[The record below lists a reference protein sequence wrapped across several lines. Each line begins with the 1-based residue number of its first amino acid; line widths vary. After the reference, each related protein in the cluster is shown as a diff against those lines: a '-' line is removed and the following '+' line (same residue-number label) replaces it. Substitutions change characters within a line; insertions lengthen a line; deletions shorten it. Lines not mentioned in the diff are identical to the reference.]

1 MERRRRKVSDVDGS
15 KPPLLSNHII
25 LHLAITISWKWWRFY
40 ILTSEWKMYVIKTW
54 QTPWMEELYLF
65 SSLFVPKQ
73 DSFYCC
79 SCCSVISP
87 KKKKKICLRFI
98 AAEQKP
104 SHSLKIGSNVE
115 FYPFSYSH
123 SDFNCGVRF
132 SQESNMSPNRSRKP

>member
-1 MERRRRKVSDVDGS
+1 MNGGTL
-15 KPPLLSNHII
+15 PFFLS
-25 LHLAITISWKWWRFY
+25 LRAEARQF
-40 ILTSEWKMYVIKTW
+40 
-54 QTPWMEELYLF
+54 
-65 SSLFVPKQ
+65 
-73 DSFYCC
+73 FYCC

-87 KKKKKICLRFI
+87 KKKKKKICLRFI